1 MIVTRYLGEA
11 RTRHDEW
18 ATLSGEHF
26 HRCDACGK
34 RNRIPAAVGVR
45 GIRCGGCG
53 HALPTPKILER
64 LSRVKTEL
72 QDLSV
77 RLRRF
82 DYPRNHTEIEGKL
95 RRQKAIL
102 ANLPDLPGYR
112 LTSHASFDLII
123 EIGVL
128 VDELEHRL
136 QRTALKVALRILVEI
151 GQFLR
156 ILAVETPRL
165 LTSGSDD

>member
-1 MIVTRYLGEA
+1 MTRYLGEA
-11 RTRHDEW
+11 DTGHDEW
-18 ATLSGEHF
+18 ATVSDF
-26 HRCDACGK
+26 YTCDACKK
-34 RNRIPAAVGVR
+34 RNRIPATVGVR
-45 GIRCGGCG
+45 GIKCGECG

-64 LSRVKTEL
+64 LNQVKTEL
-72 QDLSV
+72 QGLSA
-77 RLRRF
+77 RLRPF
-82 DYPRNHTEIEGKL
+82 DFPRNHTEIERTL
-95 RRQKAIL
+95 SRQKAIL

-128 VDELEHRL
+128 VDELERRL
-136 QRTALKVALRILVEI
+136 RRTALKVALRILVEI

-165 LTSGSDD
+165 LTRGSDG